1 VNITDN
7 FLQPITLKIEK
18 EAKKAMCKILIVEDE
33 INISSLLRTHL
44 EHEGYQCFQVYDG
57 LSALNEFNRIR
68 PDLIILDLMLPGKNG
83 LEVCKT
89 IRESNDT
96 YILML
101 TAKQEEIDRVLG
113 LELGADDYMIKP
125 FSVRELLARVR
136 ALLRRPHLLE
146 TRKLAGP
153 AIVLG
158 ELEIKP
164 AQMQL
169 YRSGERIPLTAL
181 EFDLLYFL
189 MKNAGIVFK
198 RDQLLRQIWENDS
211 DVYDRSIDQ
220 IISQLRKKIED
231 NPAEP
236 RKIVTVWGVGY
247 KFDEN
252 S

>member
-1 VNITDN
+1 
-7 FLQPITLKIEK
+7 
-18 EAKKAMCKILIVEDE
+18 MRKILIVEDE

-57 LSALNEFNRIR
+57 VSALNEFYRIG
-68 PDLIILDLMLPGKNG
+68 PDLVILDLMLPGKNG

-89 IRESNDT
+89 IRENYDT

-136 ALLRRPHLLE
+136 ALLRRPRVTE
-146 TRKLAGP
+146 TRTSAEPSISIGD
-153 AIVLG
+153 
-158 ELEIKP
+158 LEINP

-169 YRSGERIPLTAL
+169 YCSGQRVLLTAL

-198 RDQLLRQIWENDS
+198 REELLKQIWDNDS

-220 IISQLRKKIED
+220 IISQLRKKIGD
-231 NPAEP
+231 NPANP
-236 RKIVTVWGVGY
+236 AKIVTVWGVGY
-247 KFDEN
+247 KFNEN
-252 S
+252 A

>member
-1 VNITDN
+1 
-7 FLQPITLKIEK
+7 
-18 EAKKAMCKILIVEDE
+18 MCKILIVEDE
-33 INISSLLRTHL
+33 INISNLVRTHL
-44 EHEGYQCFQVYDG
+44 EHEGYQCFQAYDG
-57 LSALNEFNRIR
+57 VSALTEFYRIS
-68 PDLIILDLMLPGKNG
+68 PELIILDLMLPGKSG
-83 LEVCKT
+83 LDICKK
-89 IRESNDT
+89 IRESSDT

-113 LELGADDYMIKP
+113 LELGADDYVIKP
-125 FSVRELLARVR
+125 FSVRELMARVK

-146 TRKLAGP
+146 TRTLAET
-153 AIVLG
+153 AITIG
-158 ELEIKP
+158 DLEIKP

-169 YRSGERIPLTAL
+169 FRSGERILLTAL

-198 RDQLLRQIWENDS
+198 REQLLRQIWDNDG